1 MVVSAD
7 DDFLNAGPV
16 PPRPDKRRPKIS
28 IVPTSGAH
36 YTGDDGPV
44 LPCIRVMS
52 GLRHVAADD
61 GMHAMR
67 TARVPFY
74 QRDRMMVR
82 AAPSKAK
89 TADGNIVEVPGLMA
103 VTHPV
108 LARALGTSAVWER
121 VNAKG
126 EAIRIDPPK
135 EVVEQIAALSGYWP
149 FPPVTGVIGTPTMR
163 PDGSILS
170 DAGYDDATGL
180 VLVAPPAMPPI
191 PERPTRDD
199 ALAALE
205 HLDGLLTE
213 FPFADDAS
221 RSAALSMLLSPVL
234 RGALGSA
241 VPMHV
246 VAAPAAGS
254 GKSYLQ
260 DVASVLA
267 TGERCAVINVAP
279 DPGETEKRLIGAAL
293 AGFPIIALDNCNG
306 VLTGDFL
313 AQVTERPILQLRP
326 LGTSSVVR
334 VTNVFTVFCNGN
346 NIAVAAD
353 LVRRTIMCRLDANM
367 EAPEMRE
374 FQYDPVASILEDRGK
389 YVWDCLVIARAF
401 HCAETVDKKPK
412 LASFEKWSD
421 LVRCALVW
429 LGREDPVS
437 NNASVKAEDPSR
449 EARVAIFSEWAAVLG
464 TGKGH
469 TTKEIID
476 EAQLFN
482 SKSGGYLFSGF
493 RDALLSVAKAKQS
506 DTIDGKRLGWWLH
519 STAKVITGDYKLI
532 VDRTVESKPKWG
544 LAEVAR

>member
-1 MVVSAD
+1 MVSAD
-7 DDFLNAGPV
+7 EGYFDDRPA
-16 PPRPDKRRPKIS
+16 PPRPDKRRAKIS
-28 IVPTSGAH
+28 IVPTNGAH

-367 EAPEMRE
+367 ESPEMRE

-401 HCAETVDKKPK
+401 HCAETDDKKPK

-421 LVRCALVW
+421 LVRCALIW
-429 LGREDPVS
+429 LGKEDPVA

-449 EARVAIFSEWAAVLG
+449 AARGAIFAGWADALTVG
-464 TGKGH
+464 IGYTVAEVI
-469 TTKEIID
+469 KEAEI
-476 EAQLFN
+476 FN
-482 SKSGGYLFSGF
+482 AASGAFTHQDF
-493 RDALLSVAKAKQS
+493 RDALLSVAQGKNNNQ
-506 DTIDGKRLGWWLH
+506 IDGKRLGWWLH
-519 STAKVITGDYKLI
+519 STAKVITGDYKLE
-532 VDRTVESKPKWG
+532 VDRSNENRPKWRIE
-544 LAEVAR
+544 AIQ